1 MVDRHLSKSVS
12 KNPPPLPAQK
22 LHGKAVLSY
31 TLWLNSNKIDDIN
44 ILQSAD
50 KERKPSFH
58 IHAPGSKRRCP
69 CT

>member
-44 ILQSAD
+44 ILQTITSAGCFA
-50 KERKPSFH
+50 RKS
-58 IHAPGSKRRCP
+58 ALL
-69 CT
+69 